1 MDTHEHE
8 HGIDIDSTP
17 FTRPMNDDEDD
28 AFDPTNTNTNTNSH
42 EDQDQ
47 QIRDARSKRALQR
60 RTDGGDLNFDDHH
73 ASITASTCSGTTRN
87 SESKSK
93 SDRGK
98 YSAGRRD
105 GDAGMYDGEEE
116 VDEQYSLLHEQQ
128 QQQHH
133 PDTTTSITRNTSITT
148 ESEEQKEHDPQLQS
162 KSENG
167 FGKSEKE
174 QCPIEPFNMTA
185 EREDGE
191 GYFDGDTYIF
201 RRGNGGDEEE
211 DAWLD
216 GLKQDGDGDAGS
228 GSRSASGAGSKHSE
242 SASAIESMMRNTQSQ
257 SQSQSQTNHQDT
269 LTKEQIYDQFIPLL
283 ATDSETVMQ
292 ALGRYGTIIKREKK
306 RNQTTARTRVTG
318 TGATT
323 KGAGTGTGAKKK
335 HESASTK
342 ALDRLTELSSLSM
355 MKFDDTNVYEHN
367 RQFFSEYLRKSDGE
381 EGIKRKR
388 SYFGGE
394 QGQGQGRG
402 GGDNQKRS
410 RGEDDAVTSA
420 ATATVTAT
428 ATATAS
434 KMWEYRGNQD
444 HSIHGPYTTSQ
455 MLDWI
460 KAGYFIGATAVDV
473 RSIVR
478 SNAIA
483 TASASILLAKTAGG
497 DKQEVVNDLL
507 GDLEDSDDDEEG
519 GEGGGHGDGER
530 TNADGTNASSSA
542 EWQKSDEVDF
552 SSFL

>member
-1 MDTHEHE
+1 
-8 HGIDIDSTP
+8 
-17 FTRPMNDDEDD
+17 
-28 AFDPTNTNTNTNSH
+28 
-42 EDQDQ
+42 
-47 QIRDARSKRALQR
+47 
-60 RTDGGDLNFDDHH
+60 
-73 ASITASTCSGTTRN
+73 
-87 SESKSK
+87 
-93 SDRGK
+93 
-98 YSAGRRD
+98 
-105 GDAGMYDGEEE
+105 
-116 VDEQYSLLHEQQ
+116 
-128 QQQHH
+128 
-133 PDTTTSITRNTSITT
+133 
-148 ESEEQKEHDPQLQS
+148 
-162 KSENG
+162 
-167 FGKSEKE
+167 
-174 QCPIEPFNMTA
+174 
-185 EREDGE
+185 
-191 GYFDGDTYIF
+191 
-201 RRGNGGDEEE
+201 
-211 DAWLD
+211 
-216 GLKQDGDGDAGS
+216 
-228 GSRSASGAGSKHSE
+228 
-242 SASAIESMMRNTQSQ
+242 MMRNTQSQ
-257 SQSQSQTNHQDT
+257 SQSQSQPSNQDT

-323 KGAGTGTGAKKK
+323 KRAGTGTGAKKK

-394 QGQGQGRG
+394 QGQGRG

-420 ATATVTAT
+420 ATATV
-428 ATATAS
+428 TATAS

-473 RSIVR
+473 RSIVELR
-478 SNAIA
+478 GNTTSTASA
-483 TASASILLAKTAGG
+483 SASASILLAKTAGG
-497 DKQEVVNDLL
+497 DQQEVVDDLL
-507 GDLEDSDDDEEG
+507 GDLEDSDDEEEG
-519 GEGGGHGDGER
+519 GEGGGDGDGER

-542 EWQKSDEVDF
+542 EWQRSDEVDF
-552 SSFL
+552 SSFLW